1 MAAAPATAAAG
12 LLRPARAS
20 PRKDWARLSAA
31 DGGAFCAA
39 LPASSSSSACS
50 SSCSADAAIVG
61 VEEELV
67 LSVRTDVAEVEE
79 WLPTSACCVVLG
91 VAPWQ
96 RLLLQ
101 CLYSCTSKVSKLS
114 TWSWA
119 NGQLPSLSLP
129 CSHVCAGMVVEVL
142 RRFIGMRASR
152 NDFAS
157 GEEGGEGDRVGE
169 VGAGLSC
176 SR

>member
-1 MAAAPATAAAG
+1 
-12 LLRPARAS
+12 
-20 PRKDWARLSAA
+20 
-31 DGGAFCAA
+31 
-39 LPASSSSSACS
+39 
-50 SSCSADAAIVG
+50 
-61 VEEELV
+61 V
-67 LSVRTDVAEVEE
+67 LGVRTDGEEEEE
-79 WLPTSACCVVLG
+79 WLPTLACSQSWLTRVVLG

-119 NGQLPSLSLP
+119 NGQMPSPSLP
-129 CSHVCAGMVVEVL
+129 CSHVCAGMEVEVL
-142 RRFIGMRASR
+142 SGFGGMSVSR

-157 GEEGGEGDRVGE
+157 GEEGVEGDRVGE